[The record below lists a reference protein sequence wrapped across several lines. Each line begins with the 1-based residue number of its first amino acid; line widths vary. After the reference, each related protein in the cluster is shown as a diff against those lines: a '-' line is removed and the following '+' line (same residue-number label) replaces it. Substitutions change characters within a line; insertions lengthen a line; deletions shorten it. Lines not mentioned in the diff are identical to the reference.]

1 MAWVDYREDFGEES
15 KDAIYGQQ
23 IDLSGTLL
31 WEKNGVPI
39 STSTGKHYPP
49 FVASIG
55 NGKWVVVWS
64 NMQEDKGDI
73 YLERF

>member
-1 MAWVDYREDFGEES
+1 MLSTDN
-15 KDAIYGQQ
+15 K

-31 WEKNGVPI
+31 WEKDGVPI

-49 FVASIG
+49 FVASTG
-55 NGKWVVVWS
+55 NGEWVVVWS